1 MLWTVVGIL
10 VALAIVGV
18 GVGVVVLVGRALPV
32 DHEATCAVR
41 LNQTAQA
48 VWGVITGINEL
59 PTWRPGL
66 KKVEL
71 LPSDDGTVRWRE
83 FDRHGNIAYEITEAD
98 PPKRLIT
105 RITDTG
111 LPFGGTWTWTLEPQ
125 ADGTTSV
132 SVTENGQV
140 YNILFR
146 VISRF
151 VIGHT
156 ATMRKNLTALAAHFG
171 ESATIDGA

>member
-10 VALAIVGV
+10 AALVIV
-18 GVGVVVLVGRALPV
+18 GVGVVVMVGRALPV
-32 DHEATCAVR
+32 EHEATCAVR
-41 LNQTAQA
+41 LNQPDQA
-48 VWGVITGINEL
+48 VWDVITGISEL

-66 KKVEL
+66 KRVEL
-71 LPSDDGTVRWRE
+71 LPSDEGTVRWRE
-83 FDRHGNIAYEITEAD
+83 FDRNGNIGYEITDAD
-98 PPKRLIT
+98 PPKRLVT

-125 ADGTTSV
+125 ADGVTSV

-146 VISRF
+146 LISRF

-171 ESATIDGA
+171 ESATIGGV

>member
-1 MLWTVVGIL
+1 MRT
-10 VALAIVGV
+10 
-18 GVGVVVLVGRALPV
+18 LPV
-32 DHEATCAVR
+32 DHVATCTMK
-41 LNQTAQA
+41 LNQPAQA
-48 VWGVITGINEL
+48 IWDAITGISEL

-71 LPSDDGTVRWRE
+71 LSSDDGIVRWRE
-83 FDRHGNIAYEITEAD
+83 FDRHGSITYEIAEAD
-98 PPKRLIT
+98 PPKRLVT
-105 RITDTG
+105 RIADTG

-125 ADGTTSV
+125 ADGTTALR
-132 SVTENGQV
+132 VTENGQV

-156 ATMRKNLTALAAHFG
+156 ATMRKILTALAAHFG
-171 ESATIDGA
+171 ETATIESA